1 MNMETAIPLP
11 PATTMPVHLLEPA
24 KETDGPPSIDPF
36 TGHPIHVLALSPD
49 PAPLTD
55 ALKALFI
62 PAGNQFAKLPG
73 TPPLFGIPGLGN
85 FAGSP
90 GALPAGEAARDTAA
104 DGGSGRAEMGHSLP
118 R

>member
-62 PAGNQFAKLPG
+62 PAGNQFARLPG
-73 TPPLFGIPGLGN
+73 APPLFGIPGLGGRG
-85 FAGSP
+85 AG
-90 GALPAGEAARDTAA
+90 GC
-104 DGGSGRAEMGHSLP
+104 RAETGEGAGGGGAPGQASPSETLA
-118 R
+118 